1 MGIAPDARAVD
12 IFWMRGAWK
21 RARISPPSRSA
32 FVLRQRRAVVKLH
45 WSPKSPYVR
54 KVMIAAHELGLVSRI
69 EKVRSV
75 AAMKIP
81 NPAIM
86 VDNPLSK
93 IPTLVTDTGEAIFGS
108 QTICE
113 YLDAHAGGE
122 KLFPRVGGERWTALT
137 WQALGDGLLDILILW
152 RNEREKSD
160 DRQTPEWLT
169 AFAAKTSA
177 TLDRLESIAGE
188 LTAAT
193 YGIGHISIGC
203 ALSYLDFRFDDLRW
217 RDGRPH
223 LARWHAGFSERA
235 SSIAT
240 EVADG

>member
-1 MGIAPDARAVD
+1 M
-12 IFWMRGAWK
+12 
-21 RARISPPSRSA
+21 
-32 FVLRQRRAVVKLH
+32 KLH

-54 KVMIAAHELGLVSRI
+54 KVMIAAHELGVVSNI

-75 AAMKIP
+75 AAMKAP
-81 NPAIM
+81 NPTIM
-86 VDNPLSK
+86 ADNPLSK
-93 IPTLVTDTGEAIFGS
+93 IPTLVLDTGEAIFGS

-113 YLDAHAGGE
+113 YLDAQAGGE
-122 KLFPRVGGERWTALT
+122 KLFPPVGAQRWTALT
-137 WQALGDGLLDILILW
+137 WQSLGDGLLDILILW
-152 RNEREKSD
+152 RNEREKPG

-169 AFAAKTSA
+169 AFATKTNA
-177 TLDRLESIAGE
+177 TIDRLESIAGE
-188 LTAAT
+188 LTSAT

-217 RDGRPH
+217 RDGRPN
-223 LARWHAGFSERA
+223 LADWHAGFSKRA